1 MSPRPPGGRA
11 SPRRRAGARRPE
23 CLGGNPGC
31 TPGRGSRTPHRL
43 GIRSRL
49 PGAAFLGAFLLLAL
63 LTGCGG
69 DDAGP
74 RTCTWDESRWDE
86 CQWAE

>member
-1 MSPRPPGGRA
+1 MRAARHARAHPGG
-11 SPRRRAGARRPE
+11 
-23 CLGGNPGC
+23 
-31 TPGRGSRTPHRL
+31 GR
-43 GIRSRL
+43 RL